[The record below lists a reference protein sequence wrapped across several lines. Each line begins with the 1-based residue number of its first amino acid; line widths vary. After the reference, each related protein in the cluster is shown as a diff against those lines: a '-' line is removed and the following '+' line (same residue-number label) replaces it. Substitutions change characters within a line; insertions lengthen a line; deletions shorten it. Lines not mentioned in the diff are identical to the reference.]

1 MFCHRAHY
9 PIAYILITTLCTGLQ
24 SCLLHLFPKFK
35 GGPLRD
41 RVHSVVL
48 QALLQLSQLISLDF
62 YSHFCHVPPK
72 VNFDHTK
79 VSFAFSVSSAVST
92 FAKTRS
98 SINMLYAA
106 LADSRDLNTAA
117 ITIQRCGV
125 DSLFSCSN
133 LDLSMP
139 NATVSKNPLVSL
151 KATSNRGGGPLHFPE
166 SVSSHVMRRICGRKL
181 HKLRAQGT

>member
-1 MFCHRAHY
+1 VSMAPRNEQQPRRTSSVYSARSARQAHS
-9 PIAYILITTLCTGLQ
+9 T
-24 SCLLHLFPKFK
+24 
-35 GGPLRD
+35 RD
-41 RVHSVVL
+41 PVHSVVQ

-62 YSHFCHVPPK
+62 YSYFCHVPPK

-117 ITIQRCGV
+117 ITIQRCGLILCFLV
-125 DSLFSCSN
+125 QTWICLCLVLLLLLTILQV
-133 LDLSMP
+133 LDWS
-139 NATVSKNPLVSL
+139 TQSS
-151 KATSNRGGGPLHFPE
+151 PE
-166 SVSSHVMRRICGRKL
+166 
-181 HKLRAQGT
+181 A